1 MKKNILITG
10 GAGFIGSNLAL
21 NLLSS
26 GHTVTVLDNL
36 SPQVHGDAPEKSPL
50 FLSIKD
56 KVEFIQGDVCD
67 RQQLQRALKN
77 NQIVVHLAAETGT
90 GQSMYEI
97 AKYTRVNVQGTA
109 LMLDVLANEN
119 IKVEKIV
126 LASSRAVYG
135 EGKYRCEEHGP
146 IYPLSRSDEN
156 MSRGDFEVKCPI
168 CNKDAEALSTDEN
181 SLLHPSSI
189 YGITKQIQE
198 QLIFTIGKALQ
209 IPTVIFRYQNV
220 YGPGQSLTNPYTGML
235 SIFSTRIRNGSGI
248 NIFEDGKESRDFV
261 FIDDVVAA
269 TVRGIELEGLH
280 AEVLNVGSGVASDV
294 LSIANTLKRLLNGT
308 ASIEVSGQY
317 RQGDIRHNFADLTK
331 VRAVLGFE
339 PSVTVEEGLRRFVT
353 WVISEL
359 VQVDRYEESLRE
371 LQEKGLF
378 K

>member
-1 MKKNILITG
+1 
-10 GAGFIGSNLAL
+10 
-21 NLLSS
+21 
-26 GHTVTVLDNL
+26 
-36 SPQVHGDAPEKSPL
+36 
-50 FLSIKD
+50 
-56 KVEFIQGDVCD
+56 
-67 RQQLQRALKN
+67 
-77 NQIVVHLAAETGT
+77 
-90 GQSMYEI
+90 
-97 AKYTRVNVQGTA
+97 
-109 LMLDVLANEN
+109 
-119 IKVEKIV
+119 
-126 LASSRAVYG
+126 
-135 EGKYRCEEHGP
+135 
-146 IYPLSRSDEN
+146 
-156 MSRGDFEVKCPI
+156 
-168 CNKDAEALSTDEN
+168 
-181 SLLHPSSI
+181 
-189 YGITKQIQE
+189 
-198 QLIFTIGKALQ
+198 
-209 IPTVIFRYQNV
+209 
-220 YGPGQSLTNPYTGML
+220 ML
-235 SIFSTRIRNGSGI
+235 SIFSTRKRNGSGI